1 MDTFLVK
8 TLKDVP
14 LNKKATDQ
22 KDRLVGKVRL
32 MMDDMSVT
40 PGDNRKSSLLPD
52 DQEEYDDINAPG
64 VAKVPA
70 SSLRNKLQSGL
81 LDKKKKSGLKSWE
94 PYYCVVSG
102 NMFYMYKKASDAKQ
116 KEAFCLTGYDFQ
128 EAPSLDSNRGDMC
141 FELTKPGS
149 IPAACKDGML
159 EWRQSILKGVKFV
172 EAYENAHLDGN
183 KSAASQAHKPEDDQE
198 IYDEVGARE
207 AAYYTECA
215 SDRPTS
221 DNFYM
226 NQGLYENSNGKT
238 TYDLMGQAP
247 PPPKEVEVFLVE
259 TLKSVK
265 LGKNVSEQKER
276 LVEKVKRILEEIPGS
291 ASTFNLNDSRNDS
304 NGSLKI
310 SGGDGS
316 SSGNSNSGTQAAEE
330 EHGYG
335 EDITKVPCS
344 SLQNKLQ
351 SGLLDKK
358 KKSGFKT
365 WESLYC
371 VVSGNI
377 FYLYKKQTDSKQKEA
392 FCLTGYEFHE
402 NPSLDSGRKEMC
414 FELTKPGSATY
425 QFRASSKDGMIE
437 WRDSIAKGIQLTSGG
452 PGDEEEPGEDW
463 WVGELGGK
471 IGLVPKQYLCPAFE
485 LVR

>member
-1 MDTFLVK
+1 M
-8 TLKDVP
+8 
-14 LNKKATDQ
+14 ATPHDG
-22 KDRLVGKVRL
+22 RR
-32 MMDDMSVT
+32 
-40 PGDNRKSSLLPD
+40 
-52 DQEEYDDINAPG
+52 
-64 VAKVPA
+64 
-70 SSLRNKLQSGL
+70 
-81 LDKKKKSGLKSWE
+81 
-94 PYYCVVSG
+94 
-102 NMFYMYKKASDAKQ
+102 AKQ
-116 KEAFCLTGYDFQ
+116 ALIK
-128 EAPSLDSNRGDMC
+128 
-141 FELTKPGS
+141 
-149 IPAACKDGML
+149 
-159 EWRQSILKGVKFV
+159 
-172 EAYENAHLDGN
+172 
-183 KSAASQAHKPEDDQE
+183 
-198 IYDEVGARE
+198 
-207 AAYYTECA
+207 
-215 SDRPTS
+215 
-221 DNFYM
+221 
-226 NQGLYENSNGKT
+226 
-238 TYDLMGQAP
+238 
-247 PPPKEVEVFLVE
+247 VEVFLVE

-276 LVEKVKRILEEIPGS
+276 LVEKVKTNSRGNSRIS
-291 ASTFNLNDSRNDS
+291 
-304 NGSLKI
+304 
-310 SGGDGS
+310 GDGS

-452 PGDEEEPGEDW
+452 PGDEEEPGENYEDVGVEEEAASTAKPAAPDDKSIEFEDPDDIYEECGDDLFPAPPPALVAEEETEPPDDIYDACMSSPGDNEDSSSSSNLRPPPPPPQGKPRDPSPTSAPPRPPKSELPALPKAALPPPPVPDRKLSSGDLSSADSQAAPPLPANPPPLPSRGGGSTARVPHLRKPFMDREEDFENIFCGKWDCSAESNKELAFKRGDLIHVLSRDFDAEDW

>member
-64 VAKVPA
+64 EEGDSGFSWSQISSDGVAKVPA

-102 NMFYMYKKASDAKQ
+102 NMFYMYKKANDAKQ

-128 EAPSLDSNRGDMC
+128 KAPSLDSNRGDMC

-149 IPAACKDGML
+149 IPYQFRAACKDGML

-247 PPPKEVEVFLVE
+247 PPPKG
-259 TLKSVK
+259 T
-265 LGKNVSEQKER
+265 
-276 LVEKVKRILEEIPGS
+276 
-291 ASTFNLNDSRNDS
+291 
-304 NGSLKI
+304 
-310 SGGDGS
+310 GD
-316 SSGNSNSGTQAAEE
+316 
-330 EHGYG
+330 
-335 EDITKVPCS
+335 K
-344 SLQNKLQ
+344 
-351 SGLLDKK
+351 
-358 KKSGFKT
+358 F
-365 WESLYC
+365 
-371 VVSGNI
+371 
-377 FYLYKKQTDSKQKEA
+377 
-392 FCLTGYEFHE
+392 
-402 NPSLDSGRKEMC
+402 EM
-414 FELTKPGSATY
+414 
-425 QFRASSKDGMIE
+425 
-437 WRDSIAKGIQLTSGG
+437 
-452 PGDEEEPGEDW
+452 
-463 WVGELGGK
+463 
-471 IGLVPKQYLCPAFE
+471 
-485 LVR
+485 